1 MIRTLGFELY
11 LRLTDIDREGVM
23 KRFISSAVFS
33 VVLFCLFLSLPPCLA
48 LETLQVKTPGIEAG
62 IAHQV
67 LDNNMIVVSVTD
79 DQGNPITGL
88 GADDFVV
95 ESGESTASILS
106 VEGFQSSEE
115 VGLNLFL
122 VLDNSASMKQRN
134 AVQPLL
140 SALEKLLALVRPIDT
155 VHVILFASKG
165 GHTANGRTLHIKHI
179 KSSDVGELRRFIRAG
194 YRDLT
199 DKTYLYEA
207 IVGAIN
213 FSKELPKNASK
224 LMVVFSDGEDIN
236 SSFEKDVVQ
245 TEADA
250 VADLTIYA
258 IDFMPTE
265 KEDPFLSSL
274 SEKHDGNLW
283 KATAS
288 DQLVVS
294 FDRLANVVRHQYVIS
309 YRFQPLATVTVNPGA
324 MTIEEVTTVDT
335 SPLLTHVYF
344 ETGQSKIP
352 HRYEVLDS
360 RQATNEFDESKLR
373 TTMDKYLNVLNIIGK
388 RLRNDPQAE
397 LTLVGCN
404 SAIGEEKG
412 RIELSRARG
421 EAIRLYLQYIWG
433 IDYSRMEVEA
443 RHLPEVPTSNRLP
456 EGQAENQRVEIYS
469 DSPNILGTVK
479 SVYVDTMSQVDV
491 LRVKP
496 NVQAV
501 HDLKEW
507 KISLVANEVL
517 DSVSGTGS
525 PDPLYEFPVGDI
537 GVTRLMRADEIHAE
551 IEILDKQGQAYT
563 AESAEPVR
571 VKVLKKEQLLSQRL
585 GYKVLEKYALILF
598 DFDSAEIKGDNA
610 AILETI
616 MARIKELDTVFVRIT
631 GHTDIIGSEKYNMEL
646 SKRRAKSVYDQLN
659 AAGLDP
665 ALDITYFG
673 VGPNEPLYDNSLPE
687 GRALNRTVTIDLEY
701 KKSG

>member
-1 MIRTLGFELY
+1 MGF
-11 LRLTDIDREGVM
+11 IFFHVI
-23 KRFISSAVFS
+23 F
-33 VVLFCLFLSLPPCLA
+33 FCLGLGLSPCLA
-48 LETLQVKTPGIEAG
+48 IETLQVRTPDIEAN
-62 IAHQV
+62 ITHQI
-67 LDNNMIVVSVTD
+67 LDNNMVLVSVTN

-88 GADDFVV
+88 GVQDFVV
-95 ESGESTASILS
+95 ESGKSTANILS
-106 VEGFQSSEE
+106 VEGFETSAE

-122 VLDNSASMKQRN
+122 VLDNSASMRHRN
-134 AVQPLL
+134 AVAPLL
-140 SALEKLLALVRPIDT
+140 SALEKLLNVIRPVDS
-155 VHVILFASKG
+155 VQVILFDSKSG
-165 GHTANGRTLHIKHI
+165 YRHDGRPLHIKRI
-179 KSSDVGELRRFIRAG
+179 KSSDVAELRDFIRAG
-194 YRDLT
+194 YQDLT

-207 IVGAIN
+207 MVGAIN
-213 FSKELPKNASK
+213 FSKKLPKNASK

-250 VADLTIYA
+250 VADLKIYA

-274 SEKHDGNLW
+274 SEEHGGNLW

-294 FDRLANVVRHQYVIS
+294 FDRLANVVRHQYVVS
-309 YRFQPLATVTVNPGA
+309 YRFQPLATVTVDPAA
-324 MTIEEVTTVDT
+324 MTIEEVSTVDA

-352 HRYEVLDS
+352 PRYELLDS

-373 TTMDKYLNVLNIIGK
+373 TTMDKYLNMLNIIGK
-388 RLRNDPQAE
+388 RLRNHPEAK

-404 SAIGEEKG
+404 SAIGEEKD
-412 RIELSRARG
+412 RIELSRARA

-433 IDYSRMEVEA
+433 IDYSRMDVEA

-479 SVYVDTMSQVDV
+479 SVYVDAMSQVDV
-491 LRVKP
+491 FRVKP

-525 PDPLYEFPVGDI
+525 PDPVYEFPVGDT
-537 GVTRLMRADEIHAE
+537 GLTRLMRADEIHAE

-563 AESAEPVR
+563 AVSAEPVR

-610 AILETI
+610 AVLETI

-631 GHTDIIGSEKYNMEL
+631 GHTDSIGSEKYNMEL
-646 SKRRAKSVYDQLN
+646 SKRRAKSVYDRLN
-659 AAGLDP
+659 AAGLDDP
-665 ALDITYFG
+665 ALDIAYYG

-687 GRALNRTVTIDLEY
+687 GRALNRTVTIVLEHE
-701 KKSG
+701 KNS